1 MEGPC
6 IIVGR
11 KGSAGKINFIK
22 QNCYPIDTTFYVKF
36 NKEKILIKY
45 LYYLLRE
52 LDLERFTRRKGVGA
66 PGLNRNDV
74 YNERINIHPISKQ
87 EKIVS
92 EIESFEAKLIDLESY
107 LSNSNNEKEEI
118 LKKYLGIS
126 SLLF

>member
-1 MEGPC
+1 M
-6 IIVGR
+6 
-11 KGSAGKINFIK
+11 
-22 QNCYPIDTTFYVKF
+22 
-36 NKEKILIKY
+36 
-45 LYYLLRE
+45 
-52 LDLERFTRRKGVGA
+52 
-66 PGLNRNDV
+66 NRNDV